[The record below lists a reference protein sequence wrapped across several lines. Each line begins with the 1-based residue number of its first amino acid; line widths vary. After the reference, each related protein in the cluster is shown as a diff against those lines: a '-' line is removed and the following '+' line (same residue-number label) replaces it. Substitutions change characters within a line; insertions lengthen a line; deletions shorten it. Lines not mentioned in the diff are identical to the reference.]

1 MHRKKIAAITMAA
14 IISNMSAGTIE
25 VLANEISNQTTSI
38 ESQTNKTAEKA
49 TITKFELQNSDKL
62 NAYNEEFKIDNSNIK
77 SITNNGGTYP
87 NSPID
92 KAIDG
97 NLSTHWETGNPNK
110 ENFTNE
116 VVVTFKEI
124 TTLNRIV
131 YAARQDVS
139 KGKGFA
145 QQI

>member
-25 VLANEISNQTTSI
+25 VLANEISNQTISVESQTNEISNQTTSI

-97 NLSTHWETGNPNK
+97 KDRKSTR
-110 ENFTNE
+110 
-116 VVVTFKEI
+116 
-124 TTLNRIV
+124 LNSSHVSIS
-131 YAARQDVS
+131 YAVFCL
-139 KGKGFA
+139 K
-145 QQI
+145 